1 MVPVLG
7 ARLTARIVLAV
18 TSRLRELEDKPRV
31 TRAQLV
37 LMQTQ
42 TAPPRPRRHAK
53 SVPPVSSIETL
64 ARVASPLANNAL

>member
-1 MVPVLG
+1 MALVQG
-7 ARLTARIVLAV
+7 ARLIARIVLAV
-18 TSRLRELEDKPRV
+18 TSRLRELEDKPCV

-37 LMQTQ
+37 LTQTR
-42 TAPPRPRRHAK
+42 TAPPRLHRHAK